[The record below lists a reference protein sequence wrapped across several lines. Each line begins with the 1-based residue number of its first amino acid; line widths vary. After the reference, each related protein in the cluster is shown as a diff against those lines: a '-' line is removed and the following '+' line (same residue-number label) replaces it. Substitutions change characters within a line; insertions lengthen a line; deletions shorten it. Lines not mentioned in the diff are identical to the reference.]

1 MTAIIICIIG
11 ITALGMFNGYL
22 EHRDHKRIDK
32 ELETMKSHLERI
44 MAKENVK

>member
-1 MTAIIICIIG
+1 MTAVIICIVC
-11 ITALGMFNGYL
+11 ITILGVFNGWI

-44 MAKENVK
+44 MAKEGIK